1 MLDVQATLQPA
12 LLYDLRVKRT
22 C

>member
-12 LLYDLRVKRT
+12 LLYDLQVKRT